1 MQKKILKTIALIC
14 VVVLGFSVHVFA
26 QQTNTVKGVVYDENN
41 ATLPGATILVKGTTN
56 GTTSDQDGKFTLQVP
71 ATAKTL
77 VVSFIGMEPQEVAIT
92 GELIKVNL
100 LSSATALSEVV
111 VVGYGT
117 AKKADLSGATI
128 SVSQDKIKGTVVSN
142 LAQALQG
149 RAAGV
154 TALYNSGQPGASV
167 QINIRGTSTLLAG
180 STQPLYV
187 VDGVPVQNVSQSGAA
202 LGLGDRL
209 GNGTVSPVSGLAN
222 INPNDIL
229 SMEILKDASATAIYG
244 SRGAN
249 GVVLITTKRGKAG
262 DAKFSYDGSYGFQE
276 QIQRI
281 NVMNLQQ
288 FAQFSNDWAAETAGR
303 DPRIEFMDPSIL
315 GEGTN
320 WQNEVFQVAPMSNH
334 QLSAQGGTDKVRYF
348 VSGGYFSQDG
358 TVIGSSFNR
367 ASARLNLDADLKK
380 WFKIGTNISLSQ
392 SHDQVGL
399 NNSTEGI
406 ISVALNTTPDV
417 PVKNADG
424 TWAGLSREGAPS
436 VINPIAK
443 ALDETNELKR
453 NDFNGNLFTDITF
466 MKGLT
471 LRSELG
477 GSVNMTN
484 AYQFIPTYQYGSLVN
499 TTNSISRQYSQNYF
513 WQLKNY
519 LTYTT
524 QIGKHNITGMFGQ
537 EASEYTYE
545 YLRGSGSDLS
555 SNDIQEPGL
564 ADPTTMR
571 IGSGDGSGALASVYA
586 RATYNYAEK
595 YYATY
600 TYRYDGSS
608 NFGPENRWAPFN
620 SFAVSWRV
628 SGESFMENNKL
639 AISNLKL
646 RLGWGQTGNQNIG
659 GYQWGAAIG
668 KMPTNLGQGYRQ
680 LNIANPYIKWEKQ
693 VQTNIG
699 VDLGFLTNRINLTVD
714 MYKKVSEGFL
724 MQMQLPSYMGTSGN
738 GSIKLNAP
746 MGNFGEIEN
755 KGLEISLNTRPAIGK
770 FSYEND
776 FQLTFNK
783 NKLLALTGL
792 PAAHLEGYGQWTD
805 LVSLTNIGDPLFN
818 FYGYKVVGIYKDQ
831 QDILDSPKQKAF
843 PANGDFKRTTVWPGD
858 LKFADL
864 SGPEGIP
871 DGVVDEYDRTNIG
884 SPQPKFTFGFNNTF
898 RFMNFEAN
906 IFINGAYGNKI
917 MNYVGRNLT
926 SMTSQWTNQ
935 LQDVAGRAQLEPIDA
950 NKSYPFVNSFGATI
964 YNWYDDIS
972 NVRLMNPGVELPRAI
987 AGDPNENIRISDRY
1001 IEDGSYLRF
1010 KNISLA
1016 YNIPKDLLSKA
1027 HIENLKLYISL
1038 QNVWTITNYTGFDP
1052 EIGASQTSDN
1062 VMGLDNGRYPSPRI
1076 YTFGV
1081 NLSF

>member
-14 VVVLGFSVHVFA
+14 VVVFGFSVQVFA
-26 QQTNTVKGVVYDENN
+26 QQNITVKGIIYDENN
-41 ATLPGATILVKGTTN
+41 ATLPGATISVKGTTI
-56 GTTSDQDGKFTLQVP
+56 GTTADPDGKFTIQVP
-71 ATAKTL
+71 ASAKTL
-77 VVSFIGMEPQEVAIT
+77 VVSFIGKAPQNVPIT
-92 GELIKVNL
+92 AGLIKVNL
-100 LSSATALSEVV
+100 VTSATALNEVV

-202 LGLGDRL
+202 LGLADRL

-229 SMEILKDASATAIYG
+229 TMEILKDASATAIYG
-244 SRGAN
+244 SQGAN

-262 DAKFSYDGSYGFQE
+262 DAKFSYEGSYGIQE
-276 QIQRI
+276 QVKRI
-281 NVMNLQQ
+281 NVMNLRE

-320 WQNEVFQVAPMSNH
+320 WQNEVFQAAPISNH

-348 VSGGYFSQDG
+348 VSGGYFKQDG

-367 ASARLNLDADLKK
+367 ASARINLDADLKK
-380 WFKIGTNISLSQ
+380 WFKIGSNISLSQ

-406 ISVALNTTPDV
+406 ISVALNSTPDV

-424 TWAGLSREGAPS
+424 TWAGLVRENAPS

-443 ALDETNELKR
+443 ALDERNELKR
-453 NDFNGNLFTDITF
+453 NDFNGNIFTDITF
-466 MKGLT
+466 LKGLT

-477 GSVNMTN
+477 GSVNITN

-499 TTNSISRQYSQNYF
+499 NTNSIARQYNQNYF

-519 LTYTT
+519 LTYSSKF
-524 QIGKHNITGMFGQ
+524 GKHNVSGMIGQ
-537 EASEYTYE
+537 EASEYKYE
-545 YLRGSGSDLS
+545 YLRGSGSNLS

-571 IGSGDGSGALASVYA
+571 IGSGDGSGALASVFA
-586 RATYNYAEK
+586 RATYNYADK

-628 SGESFMENNKL
+628 SGESFMQNNKL

-659 GYQWGAAIG
+659 GYRWGAAIG
-668 KMPTNLGQGYRQ
+668 KMPSNLGQGYRQ

-693 VQTNIG
+693 VQTNLG
-699 VDLGFLTNRINLTVD
+699 VDLGFFENRINLTVD
-714 MYKKVSEGFL
+714 MYKKISKGFL
-724 MQMQLPSYMGTSGN
+724 MNMQLPSYMGTSGN
-738 GSIKLNAP
+738 GSIRLNPP

-755 KGLEISLNTRPAIGK
+755 TGLEFSLNTRPFVGK

-783 NKLLALTGL
+783 NKLIALTGL

-818 FYGYKVVGIYKDQ
+818 FYGYKVVGVYKDK
-831 QDILDSPKQKAF
+831 QDILDSPKQKAY
-843 PANGDFKRTTVWPGD
+843 PANGDFKRSTVWPGD
-858 LKFADL
+858 LKFADV
-864 SGPEGIP
+864 SGPDGKP
-871 DGVVDEYDRTNIG
+871 DGVIDEYDRTYIG
-884 SPQPKFTFGFNNTF
+884 SPQPKFTYGFNNSF
-898 RFMNFEAN
+898 RYMNFELN
-906 IFINGAYGNKI
+906 IFINGSYGNKI

-926 SMTSQWTNQ
+926 TMTGPWSNT
-935 LQDVAGRAQLEPIDA
+935 LQTMVDRSKLEPIDA
-950 NKSYPFVNSFGATI
+950 SKSYPFVNSFGSTI
-964 YNWYDDIS
+964 YAWYDDIE
-972 NVRLMNPGVELPRAI
+972 NVRVMNPGTDIPRAA
-987 AGDPNENIRISDRY
+987 AGDPNENSRISDRY
-1001 IEDGSYLRF
+1001 VEDGSYLRF

-1016 YNIPKDLLSKA
+1016 YNIPKEILKKA
-1027 HIENLKLYISL
+1027 YIENLKVYCSI
-1038 QNVWTITNYTGFDP
+1038 QNLWTITKYTGFDP

-1076 YTFGV
+1076 YTFGI